1 MSQSPTI
8 PEVVAEFKADL
19 VDAYTFNALAAFVT
33 YEYIITFG
41 QEVTMVW
48 RRRWS
53 LVTWMFVA
61 NRYLMIGLMI
71 YTISPFTAKVRP
83 TIFVYKSIAYLAHR
97 GTLINQIMG
106 MAQFSVFAAFS
117 ALRAF
122 AIWDRNVY
130 IAALVLLLN
139 LVPVG
144 TGIYTTAR
152 GTAAFIVD
160 PILGTFCMGYPDISA
175 SLNFA

>member
-1 MSQSPTI
+1 MT
-8 PEVVAEFKADL
+8 D
-19 VDAYTFNALAAFVT
+19 
-33 YEYIITFG
+33 
-41 QEVTMVW
+41 
-48 RRRWS
+48 
-53 LVTWMFVA
+53 
-61 NRYLMIGLMI
+61 
-71 YTISPFTAKVRP
+71 ISNLE
-83 TIFVYKSIAYLAHR
+83 I
-97 GTLINQIMG
+97 
-106 MAQFSVFAAFS
+106 AFS

-144 TGIYTTAR
+144 TGIVRRSYTPLRYIIHSSRQYTTAR